1 MSKKILFTK
10 DQILQKRKEL
20 KEKEKQYNQVVDN
33 KPNPKVD
40 DLASIIDWVK
50 DILIVMKK

>member
-1 MSKKILFTK
+1 MDKKILFTK

-20 KEKEKQYNQVVDN
+20 KEKEKQYNQIVNN

-40 DLASIIDWVK
+40 DLVSLIDWVE

>member
-1 MSKKILFTK
+1 MDKKILFTK

-20 KEKEKQYNQVVDN
+20 KEKEKQYNQIVNN
-33 KPNPKVD
+33 KPNAKVD
-40 DLASIIDWVK
+40 DLVSLIDWVK